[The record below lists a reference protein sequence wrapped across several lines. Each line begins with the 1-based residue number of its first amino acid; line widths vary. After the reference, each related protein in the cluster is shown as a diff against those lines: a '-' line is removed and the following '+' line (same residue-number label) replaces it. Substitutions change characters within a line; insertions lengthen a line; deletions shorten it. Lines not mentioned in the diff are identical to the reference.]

1 MYYIKCSQAEVN
13 LKNRPVESFLAI
25 FVLHVFVNNSVSVKA
40 LLISSL
46 RQMYF
51 QCSKTIHRAEIAQF
65 WSSGFFG
72 VFLVVCFI
80 DA

>member
-1 MYYIKCSQAEVN
+1 MYYICRCIIYCQAEVN

-25 FVLHVFVNNSVSVKA
+25 FVLSVLHVFVNNSVSVKA

-46 RQMYF
+46 RQMCF

-65 WSSGFFG
+65 
-72 VFLVVCFI
+72 
-80 DA
+80 